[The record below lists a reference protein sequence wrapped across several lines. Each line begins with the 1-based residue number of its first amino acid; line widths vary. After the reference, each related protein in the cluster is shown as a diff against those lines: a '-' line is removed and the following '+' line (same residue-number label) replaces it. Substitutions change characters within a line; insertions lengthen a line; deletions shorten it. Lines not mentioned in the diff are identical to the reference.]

1 MADAQEFNIV
11 FLNDILSSL
20 SKSDE
25 KELFAIQN
33 TLYALLIFIQAGITE
48 EAGYSKGKLAID
60 GKTYDAAGS
69 IFPASL
75 IADYGF
81 WSGPEGYHLDTARRL
96 FWPLIGII
104 MDEQADLLEHMSV
117 VIEATFAEQPETN
130 YYGSAM
136 TTAQLEGEWLE
147 RAERLFGIV
156 AEAAAAAAAAEQ
168 RQQPAKKAA
177 VNYKQTRRTHGRRA
191 LTPPR
196 SSRSTAYTRH
206 NKNRTG
212 K

>member
-1 MADAQEFNIV
+1 
-11 FLNDILSSL
+11 
-20 SKSDE
+20 
-25 KELFAIQN
+25 
-33 TLYALLIFIQAGITE
+33 
-48 EAGYSKGKLAID
+48 
-60 GKTYDAAGS
+60 
-69 IFPASL
+69 
-75 IADYGF
+75 
-81 WSGPEGYHLDTARRL
+81 
-96 FWPLIGII
+96 
-104 MDEQADLLEHMSV
+104 MDEQADLLEHMSA
-117 VIEATFAEQPETN
+117 VIEARFAEQPETN

-156 AEAAAAAAAAEQ
+156 AEAAAAAAAAAEAAAEQ
-168 RQQPAKKAA
+168 RQQPAKKVA